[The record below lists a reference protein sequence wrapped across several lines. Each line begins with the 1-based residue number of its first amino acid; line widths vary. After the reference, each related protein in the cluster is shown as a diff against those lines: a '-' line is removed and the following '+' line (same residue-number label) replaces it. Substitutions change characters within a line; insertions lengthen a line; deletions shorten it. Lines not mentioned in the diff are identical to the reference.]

1 MPIVSVS
8 LSGSLLDD
16 LDEFVEHH
24 EYSGR
29 SEAFREGVRGLLAE
43 TDSGGE
49 RGESVSVVAVL
60 FEYGSGAER
69 TLSELRHEHEALL
82 ETNVHSCTDS
92 GCLECFVVEGPTEQ
106 LDTFVATLRS
116 VKGVRAVERV
126 TLPAQPDVAVP
137 RHLTS
142 TDD

>member
-8 LSGSLLDD
+8 LSESLLEE
-16 LDEFVEHH
+16 LDEFVENH

-29 SEAFREGVRGLLAE
+29 SEAFREGVRGLLS
-43 TDSGGE
+43 DSTSGMTG
-49 RGESVSVVAVL
+49 STVSVVAVL

-82 ETNVHSCTDS
+82 QTNVHSCTDS

-106 LDTFVATLRS
+106 LDAFVTTLRS
-116 VKGVRAVERV
+116 VSGVHAVERA
-126 TLPAQPDVAVP
+126 TLPAQPTVVVP
-137 RHLTS
+137 HHM